1 MDIFLLLLGF
11 GFVFLGILGSFLPVL
26 PGPFTGWIG
35 LLLLQSTKAVP
46 MSWTFLGIT
55 LAIALLIWILDYFI
69 PAIGTKRFGGS
80 KYGVYGT
87 TIGLI
92 IGLFIPI
99 PFGIL
104 IGAFFGAFIGEL
116 FFDSKDTK
124 RAVKASFG
132 AFLGFLASTTIKFSI
147 SVVYV
152 VLFLIKFW
160 EYKGEFFLEKKLRF
174 IFNSISFHF
183 KRFNRIF
190 YNIIR
195 LTCIIHY
202 FL

>member
-11 GFVFLGILGSFLPVL
+11 VFVCLGIIGSFLPVL
-26 PGPFTGWIG
+26 PGPITSWIG
-35 LLLLQSTKAVP
+35 LLLLHKTKIIP
-46 MSWTFLGIT
+46 MDWTFLGIT

-92 IGLFIPI
+92 IGLLSPI

-104 IGAFFGAFIGEL
+104 IGAFFGALIGEL
-116 FFDSKDTK
+116 LYDSNDTN
-124 RAVKASFG
+124 RAIKASFG
-132 AFLGFLASTTIKFSI
+132 AFIGFLASATIKFSI
-147 SVVYV
+147 ATVYV

-160 EYKGEFFLEKKLRF
+160 EYKSEFF
-174 IFNSISFHF
+174 
-183 KRFNRIF
+183 
-190 YNIIR
+190 
-195 LTCIIHY
+195 
-202 FL
+202 